1 VHCVECGAR
10 FMLRWNLYR
19 AYWDFQGMPQGDG
32 RWEVLEVA
40 PSYIP
45 TGPQAEKLANTLDV
59 VLAASA
65 CISLGV
71 K

>member
-1 VHCVECGAR
+1 
-10 FMLRWNLYR
+10 
-19 AYWDFQGMPQGDG
+19 MPQGDG

-65 CISLGV
+65 CISIGV